1 MGNGTWLMEK
11 LLATSNLPI
20 TDSEAVASLRASSLF
35 PIPKL
40 TILVD
45 VPSTKVMPNFLLT
58 WLLAA
63 VSLVITA
70 YLVPGFVIQSFIA
83 ALIAAVIL
91 GLVNAIIKPL
101 LVVLTLPIT
110 IVTLGLFLFIVNAI
124 TIWIAGAITPGFDV
138 NGFIPALIGSIVLT
152 IVSSVLNYLVGDRV

>member
-1 MGNGTWLMEK
+1 
-11 LLATSNLPI
+11 
-20 TDSEAVASLRASSLF
+20 
-35 PIPKL
+35 
-40 TILVD
+40 
-45 VPSTKVMPNFLLT
+45 MPNFLLT

-70 YLVPGFVIQSFIA
+70 YLVPGFAIANFVA

-91 GLVNAIIKPL
+91 GLVNAIIKPI

-138 NGFIPALIGSIVLT
+138 NGFPPALIGSIVLT
-152 IVSSVLNYLVGDRV
+152 LVSSVLNHLVGDRA